1 MFRVQRQRGPAHRSP
16 LHMLLPCSNGCATG
30 RQGGY
35 MRARLGTMAI
45 LIGLGF
51 MTLGVAGAKAQ
62 ETPPPPGFY
71 NQPWT
76 QPPGSYRDDISRRG
90 FHDGIEGARR
100 DFQNH
105 RPPNVNNRDEYR
117 NSKFIAPPDR
127 RDYRM
132 GFRRGYEVAVQHIYG
147 PRPY

>member
-1 MFRVQRQRGPAHRSP
+1 
-16 LHMLLPCSNGCATG
+16 
-30 RQGGY
+30 

-45 LIGLGF
+45 LVGLGL
-51 MTLGVAGAKAQ
+51 TTIGVTGAKAQ
-62 ETPPPPGFY
+62 ETPPPPGYY

-76 QPPGSYRDDISRRG
+76 QVPGSYRSDISRRG

-117 NSKFIAPPDR
+117 HPNVPRSVR
-127 RDYRM
+127 RDYRQA
-132 GFRRGYEVAVQHIYG
+132 FAQGYNVGVRHIYQG
-147 PRPY
+147 RRY